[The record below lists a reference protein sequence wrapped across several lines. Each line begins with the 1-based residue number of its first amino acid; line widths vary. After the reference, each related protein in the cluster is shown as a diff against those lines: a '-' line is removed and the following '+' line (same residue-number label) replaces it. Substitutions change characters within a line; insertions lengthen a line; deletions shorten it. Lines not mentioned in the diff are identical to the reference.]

1 MVNGVH
7 NDVGDIIYT
16 TVVRVVGEVVKMK
29 EPVKEVA
36 ADAELGITGM
46 GVTQGCESSGLKA
59 PKGTTS
65 SVIKVG
71 VTVEDPLR

>member
-1 MVNGVH
+1 MNGVH
-7 NDVGDIIYT
+7 HDVGDVIYT
-16 TVVRVVGEVVKMK
+16 AVVHVVREIVKMK
-29 EPVKEVA
+29 EPVKEVT
-36 ADAELGITGM
+36 ADAELGITCM
-46 GVTQGCESSGLKA
+46 GVTQSGESSGLQA